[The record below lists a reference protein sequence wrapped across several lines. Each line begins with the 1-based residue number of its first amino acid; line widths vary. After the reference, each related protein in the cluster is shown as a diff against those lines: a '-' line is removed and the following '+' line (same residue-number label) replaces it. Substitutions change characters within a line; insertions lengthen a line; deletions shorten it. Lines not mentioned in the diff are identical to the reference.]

1 MIFSQ
6 WQPDGGY
13 QYFESAKRLPIGDD
27 VPVAKMPAPSG
38 GIGIPAQD
46 VGYPLPPDA
55 RYVGDGDSPKGLMA
69 PMARGAGIKSLG
81 SVPTRLSSQEKL
93 VVLFLIGVLA
103 AAAFAGRK

>member
-1 MIFSQ
+1 
-6 WQPDGGY
+6 
-13 QYFESAKRLPIGDD
+13 
-27 VPVAKMPAPSG
+27 
-38 GIGIPAQD
+38 
-46 VGYPLPPDA
+46 
-55 RYVGDGDSPKGLMA
+55 MA